1 MKLSEVPIPVLIA
14 GGIIAFFLIL
24 FIGTFPFLSSGL
36 DESMAEN
43 RRLNNELRT
52 TQSSIGRAKDDYVFV
67 VENERQFEEAMASD
81 EIIPHTRRAAARQM
95 QTVALENGLTSLNYN
110 FAATGEIDRG
120 RGQASSS
127 ADAYALHVEEIGLD
141 VGAPLDRPVYA
152 FIEQLIRTIP
162 GTVVVRQFEL
172 QRAEMIT
179 TDMLNNVA
187 IGGNAGIVSGTIDF
201 SWRTAQANREA
212 EQ

>member
-95 QTVALENGLTSLNYN
+95 QTVALENGLTS
-110 FAATGEIDRG
+110 
-120 RGQASSS
+120 
-127 ADAYALHVEEIGLD
+127 
-141 VGAPLDRPVYA
+141 
-152 FIEQLIRTIP
+152 
-162 GTVVVRQFEL
+162 
-172 QRAEMIT
+172 
-179 TDMLNNVA
+179 
-187 IGGNAGIVSGTIDF
+187 
-201 SWRTAQANREA
+201 
-212 EQ
+212 